1 MLFYIYLFLFFTS
14 AAIYISLKM
23 KFLGNSNSLKQK
35 DINQNFKYILTI
47 LKIIPI
53 TLAMIFTILLKNEN
67 SDLYS
72 GIFIAL
78 SFCILGDIFI
88 DRNLIQG
95 MLFFAIAHLFFI
107 ITFLYGII
115 IHLVNFTSS
124 DLVILSLMSTLIL
137 IYNYTFVKYLILLKL
152 PDKYRNP
159 IILYSIL
166 ISIMFVTSSILSYV
180 INIGALI
187 ALPIGALLFV
197 TSDSLIAIRE
207 FREKEMDFSV
217 IKIMGSYYLAIFL
230 ISVTSL
236 SI

>member
-1 MLFYIYLFLFFTS
+1 
-14 AAIYISLKM
+14 M